1 MRAAGG
7 PEAIAQSALLVLLR
21 DPSAAPTLS
30 LADWDVVVRQ
40 ARATYLLPRLAA
52 ALSGAGLLEA
62 VPTGP
67 RRHFQWTLPLIEKHR
82 RDVGWE
88 VAHVRNALAQTPAPV
103 ILLKGAAYM
112 MAGLPVAAGRIFAD
126 LDILAP
132 LRLLPIVEKSLISHG
147 WMVDGVSAYDER
159 YYRTWM
165 HELPPMRHM
174 GRGTVLDVHH
184 TILPRTSR
192 ARIDAD
198 RIIAAARPIADGSL
212 FVLAPEDMALHA
224 VVHSFHDGD
233 FSHGL
238 RELVDVD
245 ALLRGFGDRPDFWPR
260 LLARAEEFGVARALW
275 YALRCSRRFLETPVP
290 EDVTRALRRYAPN
303 PLIQAA
309 MDAVLLRALTPSHPS
324 CEGANVRMSR
334 FALYIR
340 SHYLRMPLRLLLP
353 HLARKAAMGM
363 TAAKKRPA

>member
-7 PEAIAQSALLVLLR
+7 AEAVAQTALTALLR
-21 DPSAAPTLS
+21 DPSAAPSFS
-30 LADWDVVVRQ
+30 LAEWDEIIRD
-40 ARATYLLPRLAA
+40 ARAAALLPRLAA
-52 ALSGAGLLEA
+52 MLSGASLLDR
-62 VPTGP
+62 VPAGP
-67 RRHFQWTLPLIEKHR
+67 RRHLEWTLPHIEKHR
-82 RDVGWE
+82 HDVGWE
-88 VAHVRNALAQTPAPV
+88 VAHVRSALAQIPAPV

-132 LRLLPIVEKSLISHG
+132 IGLLPLVEKSLIGHG
-147 WMVDGVSAYDER
+147 WMVDGMSEYDER

-198 RIIAAARPIADGSL
+198 RIIAAAQPIADGSL
-212 FVLAPEDMALHA
+212 FVLAPEDMTLHA
-224 VVHSFHDGD
+224 VVHSFIDGD

-238 RELVDVD
+238 KELVDID
-245 ALLRGFGDRPDFWPR
+245 ALLRGFGERPEFWPR

-275 YALRCSRRFLETPVP
+275 YALRCSRRILETPVP
-290 EDVTRALRRYAPN
+290 DHAMRTLRRYAPN
-303 PLIQAA
+303 PLLEFA
-309 MDAVLLRALTPSHPS
+309 MDAVLLRAMTPAASIS
-324 CEGANVRMSR
+324 VGADVRMSR
-334 FALYIR
+334 FLLYTR

-353 HLARKAAMGM
+353 HLARKAAMGLSS
-363 TAAKKRPA
+363 ARKRPA